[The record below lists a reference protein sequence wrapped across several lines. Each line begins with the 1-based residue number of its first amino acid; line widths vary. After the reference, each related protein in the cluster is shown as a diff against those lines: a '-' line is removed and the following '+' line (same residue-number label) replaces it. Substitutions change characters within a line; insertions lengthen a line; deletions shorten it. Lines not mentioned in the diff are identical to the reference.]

1 MQYFIT
7 AIQSSYVEKYQDSFA
22 KAVRALTL
30 VQPSL
35 EKDICLIINNIHV
48 ICTQGVQDKD
58 LKNMLI
64 MLGNLGNLLDE
75 IVQLVIECADRDKKV
90 EIKVSSLKVN
100 LKFIPFLQIL
110 TILLV
115 GSVFYCLLVRVNG
128 PYLYQERREGRRT
141 HERYRADLR

>member
-7 AIQSSYVEKYQDSFA
+7 AIESSYVEKYPVSFMNDVH
-22 KAVRALTL
+22 AVTSI
-30 VQPSL
+30 QPSL
-35 EKDICLIINNIHV
+35 EKDISMIIDNIHV
-48 ICTQGVQDKD
+48 ICTQGVRDKD
-58 LKNMLI
+58 LRNMLI
-64 MLGNLGNLLDE
+64 MLGNLGNVLDE
-75 IVQLVIECADRDKKV
+75 IVQLVIQCADRDKKV

-100 LKFIPFLQIL
+100 LKFIPFYQIL

-128 PYLYQERREGRRT
+128 PCLCQERQEGRGT